1 MSNMLQF
8 LNKTKTINARA
19 ESVLD
24 EITRKYK
31 SGEIKTET
39 EYLYRIKSAVK
50 RFYDSIGK
58 PSFQFRRAV
67 STPIS
72 ADYNEM
78 LKEAY
83 DDMGYLIQDCENL
96 SDAISTSFMDAEL
109 SRKMMGNE
117 IRYINR
123 ALDDAQNRVNAKER
137 EGVVTYTDSFADTR
151 FMQNA
156 KQKGAASVNGED
168 GVLTLGVTNA
178 RSYSRTS
185 EIEILKGSNG
195 FPGDTHVA
203 DVMGDTIHYSGE
215 SDLHTDLRDLLDENE
230 DTWFEYEIFSMDDE
244 VVERCGGYGFE
255 YKEGL
260 SWITDDET
268 LRLRLK
274 ISVSGSPVCNW
285 LSLDPFLAEQRE
297 VRPSYISKCTV
308 SDGKTQIQ
316 DVRVS
321 QVFDGDTVIVFEPQ
335 LVDHIILEF
344 TQSASYAVNVGHHYF
359 TKASALK
366 SSVFDPGP
374 SSQYG
379 RVDGP
384 MPSVTL
390 LGVKYDPKTQESTH
404 STYGKER
411 TYVDFA
417 YAKKGLFSIPADTEQ
432 VKAGVE
438 QLPARRFAIGIRG
451 ISVAY
456 YSFETKSEYLSQ
468 EFTVDEAITSI
479 TLEADEFIPAD
490 FDELSLAT
498 NPNATKSEREAL
510 TNKWISY
517 YLKVGNDNKWHPI
530 FPRHRSFS
538 GVCTYQTNSGG
549 FERLLGGDV
558 RSGVGVIN
566 TLQDIKSVQ
575 LKVVIE
581 KPTNDT
587 YRTPI
592 LFQYSL
598 KLTTG
603 GENIEY

>member
-1 MSNMLQF
+1 MLQF
-8 LNKTKTINARA
+8 LNKTKTINVRA
-19 ESVLD
+19 ESILD
-24 EITRKYK
+24 EITNKYK

-58 PSFQFRRAV
+58 PSFQFRPAV

-72 ADYNEM
+72 QDYNEM
-78 LKEAY
+78 LTEAY
-83 DDMGYLIQDCENL
+83 DDMSYLIQDCENL

-109 SRKMMGNE
+109 SRKMMSNE

-137 EGVVTYTDSFADTR
+137 EGVVTHTDSFADSR
-151 FMQNA
+151 FMQNNQ
-156 KQKGAASVNGED
+156 QKGAASINGED
-168 GVLTLGVTNA
+168 GVLTLGITNA
-178 RSYSRTS
+178 RTYSRTS
-185 EIEILKGSNG
+185 EVEILKGSNG
-195 FPGDTHVA
+195 FPGDTHIA

-215 SDLHTDLRDLLDENE
+215 NDLHTDLRDLLDENE
-230 DTWFEYEIFSMDDE
+230 DTWFEYEVFSIDDE

-260 SWITDDET
+260 SWVTDDET

-297 VRPSYISKCTV
+297 IRPSYISKCTV
-308 SDGKTQIQ
+308 SDGKTQVQ
-316 DVRVS
+316 DVHVS
-321 QVFDGDTVIVFEPQ
+321 QVFDGDTVIIFEPQ

-344 TQSASYAVNVGHHYF
+344 TQSSSYTVNVGHHYF

-366 SSVFDPGP
+366 SSVFDPDPDG
-374 SSQYG
+374 QYG

-404 STYGKER
+404 STDGKER

-417 YAKKGLFSIPADTEQ
+417 HAKKGLFSIPADTEQ

-456 YSFETKSEYLSQ
+456 YSFETNSEYLSQ
-468 EFTVDEAITSI
+468 EFTADEPIASI
-479 TLEADEFIPAD
+479 TLEADEFIPSD
-490 FDELSLAT
+490 FNDLSLAM
-498 NPNATKSEREAL
+498 NPNATKSEKEAL
-510 TNKWISY
+510 TNRWIRY

-538 GVCTYQTNSGG
+538 GICTYQTNSGG
-549 FERLLGGDV
+549 FERLLGGDL
-558 RSGVGVIN
+558 RSGVGTIN
-566 TLQDIKSVQ
+566 TLQDVKSVQ
-575 LKVVIE
+575 LKVVLE
-581 KPTNDT
+581 KPTSDT